1 MTAPSDGGFPAFT
14 SEVPTSARM
23 YDYCLGGK
31 DNFEVDRAAVQAAM
45 IHFPMGVDEARNNRL
60 FLYRLVRFLARDAG
74 IDQFLDLGSGLPTQN
89 NVHQVAQQFRPEAKV
104 VYVDND
110 PVVLSHGRALL
121 ANDRSTTVIAADL
134 TKPELILDHPQ
145 THQLLDLTRPLAL
158 LLLSVGHSIEDD
170 ATLQDLF
177 AALRKAVVPG
187 SYLAFTQM
195 CAADM
200 STVDAS
206 KQVAQESNYT
216 FRVRLATE
224 VATLFDGLEVVEPG
238 LVNVARWRPDPTQP
252 PLPQVDEPLRP
263 YIGASKYYPG
273 THGEFGGVARKP

>member
-1 MTAPSDGGFPAFT
+1 MTAPSDGVFPAFAG
-14 SEVPTSARM
+14 EAPTSARM

-31 DNFEVDRAAVQAAM
+31 DNFEVDRAAVQTAM
-45 IHFPMGVDEARNNRL
+45 IHFPMGLDEARNNRL
-60 FLYRLVRFLARDAG
+60 FLYRVVRFLARDAG

-89 NVHQVAQQFRPEAKV
+89 NVHQVAQQFRPGAKV
-104 VYVDND
+104 VYVDHD
-110 PVVLSHGRALL
+110 PIVLSHGRALL
-121 ANDRSTTVIAADL
+121 ATDHSTTVIAADL
-134 TKPELILDHPQ
+134 TKPEVILEHPQ
-145 THQLLDLTRPLAL
+145 TRQLLDLTRPLAV
-158 LLLSVGHSIEDD
+158 LLLSVGHSVEDD
-170 ATLQDLF
+170 ATLQDLV
-177 AALRKAVVPG
+177 ATIREKIVPG

-195 CAADM
+195 CAPDV

-216 FRVRLATE
+216 FRVRLAAE
-224 VATLFDGLEVVEPG
+224 VAALFEGLEAVEPG

-273 THGEFGGVARKP
+273 NHGEFGGVARQP

>member
-1 MTAPSDGGFPAFT
+1 VTAPSDGDFPRLDT
-14 SEVPTSARM
+14 GRPSPARV
-23 YDYCLGGK
+23 YDYVLGGK
-31 DNFEVDRAAVQAAM
+31 DNFEVDRAASGFVHS
-45 IHFPMGVDEARNNRL
+45 HFPETLDAARNNRR
-60 FLYRLVRFLARDAG
+60 FLYRAVRFLARDAG
-74 IDQFLDLGSGLPTQN
+74 IRQFLDLGSGLPSQN
-89 NVHQVAQQFRPEAKV
+89 NVHQVAQQFRPGAKV
-104 VYVDND
+104 VYVDHD
-110 PVVLSHGRALL
+110 PIVLSHGRALL
-121 ANDRSTTVIAADL
+121 ATDHSTTVIAADL
-134 TKPELILDHPQ
+134 TKPEVILEHPQ
-145 THQLLDLTRPLAL
+145 TRQLLDLTRPLAV
-158 LLLSVGHSIEDD
+158 LLLSVGHSVEDD
-170 ATLQDLF
+170 ATLQDLV
-177 AALRKAVVPG
+177 ATIREKIVPG

-195 CAADM
+195 CAPDV